1 VQFIA
6 FGILPLAY
14 FIIFAGILSSFFNE
28 IPGLPNSKWRFVG
41 SQWFSVL
48 ILGAILFPLIIKKRI
63 GELSIAG
70 ALLFGGVIIF
80 NILLIV
86 VIIDPNVNTDYKSED
101 QSRFYRFE
109 FNQAFLSSLSTAFV
123 AYGFQTGFFP
133 IYNALEHKSYR
144 NGMKFSTYAMGF
156 SFLIYVLIMFTGL
169 YNFGVKI
176 QGDILANVSM
186 LRSWESYVIRVIFL
200 LIMVTHTPFTFFLGK
215 ESVLCLAVLVYTAFK
230 KEEKDDDKYTR
241 MVDETEEADS
251 TQEKCLKEDINKS
264 RSDMNEEVRS
274 RSRSKADNELDEKL
288 LQGMNEDAKRSL
300 AMSCARKSH
309 GDLPRN
315 GNENELD
322 FENAA
327 AHELLPDSI
336 YYPTTLILF
345 AIVVGSACIIK
356 DVEIVIKFVGSLG
369 NAILNFLIPG
379 ITYFL
384 IMRKYEPEKTSNLK
398 LYSALFLAIYSG
410 VLALI

>member
-1 VQFIA
+1 
-6 FGILPLAY
+6 
-14 FIIFAGILSSFFNE
+14 
-28 IPGLPNSKWRFVG
+28 
-41 SQWFSVL
+41 
-48 ILGAILFPLIIKKRI
+48 
-63 GELSIAG
+63 
-70 ALLFGGVIIF
+70 
-80 NILLIV
+80 
-86 VIIDPNVNTDYKSED
+86 
-101 QSRFYRFE
+101 
-109 FNQAFLSSLSTAFV
+109 
-123 AYGFQTGFFP
+123 
-133 IYNALEHKSYR
+133 
-144 NGMKFSTYAMGF
+144 
-156 SFLIYVLIMFTGL
+156 
-169 YNFGVKI
+169 
-176 QGDILANVSM
+176 
-186 LRSWESYVIRVIFL
+186 
-200 LIMVTHTPFTFFLGK
+200 MVTHTPFTFFLGK

-300 AMSCARKSH
+300 AMSFARKSH